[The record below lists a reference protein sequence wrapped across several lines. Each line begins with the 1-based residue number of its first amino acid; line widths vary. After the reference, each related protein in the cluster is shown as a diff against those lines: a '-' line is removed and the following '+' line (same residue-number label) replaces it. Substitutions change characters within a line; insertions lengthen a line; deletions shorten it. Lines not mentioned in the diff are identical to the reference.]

1 MMSLFFRKVRV
12 WFEEAAFV
20 NHVEHVLRYDGFKGR
35 DYRLRVVL
43 LTFFTVVWMVFSF
56 PFQANASEVKLQSE
70 VDANLFNNEFA
81 DVVANAQVL
90 TVGSD
95 VSVQVVSRDAITVV
109 DAPKPVESKRIV
121 PSGPVGSPTEAQAYA
136 QSLVGTG
143 DEWAC
148 LYNLWARESGWRVE
162 ANNASSGA
170 YGIPQAL
177 PGSKMASVGA
187 DWQTS
192 YVTQINW
199 GLGYINGRY
208 GSPCGAWAHSEDVGW
223 Y

>member
-1 MMSLFFRKVRV
+1 MSLFFIKCKV
-12 WFEEAAFV
+12 WFEEAAFI

-35 DYRLRVVL
+35 EHSLRVVL
-43 LTFFTVVWMVFSF
+43 LTVFTVVWMVFSF
-56 PFQANASEVKLQSE
+56 PFQANASTASVKSE
-70 VDANLFNNEFA
+70 SDANLFSNEFA
-81 DVVANAQVL
+81 DMVANAQVL
-90 TVGSD
+90 TVGD
-95 VSVQVVSRDAITVV
+95 VAVQVVARDAITVV
-109 DAPKPVESKRIV
+109 EAPKPVESKRIL
-121 PSGPVGSPTEAQAYA
+121 PAGPVGTPTEAQAYA
-136 QSLVGTG
+136 QSLVGG
-143 DEWAC
+143 GEEWSC

-162 ANNASSGA
+162 ANNQSSGA

-187 DWQTS
+187 DWQTN
-192 YVTQINW
+192 YVTQIQW

>member
-20 NHVEHVLRYDGFKGR
+20 NHVEHVLRYDGFKSR
-35 DYRLRVVL
+35 DYSLQVVL
-43 LTFFTVVWMVFSF
+43 LTFFTVLWMVFSF
-56 PFQANASEVKLQSE
+56 PFQANASEVKLKSN
-70 VDANLFNNEFA
+70 VNANLFNNEFA
-81 DVVANAQVL
+81 DVVANAQVFN
-90 TVGSD
+90 VGNVPVQEVVRD
-95 VSVQVVSRDAITVV
+95 SVTIV
-109 DAPKPVESKRIV
+109 APPEPVKPKIII

-136 QSLVGTG
+136 QSLVGSG

-162 ANNASSGA
+162 AHNQSSGA

-177 PGSKMASVGA
+177 PGSKMASAGS
-187 DWQTS
+187 DWQFS
-192 YVTQINW
+192 YVTQVNW

-208 GSPCGAWAHSEDVGW
+208 GSPCGAWAHSEAKGW

>member
-1 MMSLFFRKVRV
+1 MMSLLFSKCKV

-35 DYRLRVVL
+35 EYSLRVVL
-43 LTFFTVVWMVFSF
+43 VTVFTVVWMVFSF
-56 PFQANASEVKLQSE
+56 PFQANAVEVEAKSER
-70 VDANLFNNEFA
+70 DAQLFDNSYEESL
-81 DVVANAQVL
+81 VNAQVL
-90 TVGSD
+90 TVGD
-95 VSVQVVSRDAITVV
+95 VAVQVVSRDSITVV

-121 PSGPVGSPTEAQAYA
+121 PAGPVGSPSEAQAYA
-136 QSLVGTG
+136 QSLVGSG

-148 LYNLWARESGWRVE
+148 LYNLWARESGWRVD
-162 ANNASSGA
+162 ANNSSSGA

-177 PGSKMASVGA
+177 PGSKMASAGA

-192 YVTQINW
+192 YVTQIQW

-208 GSPCGAWAHSEDVGW
+208 GSPCGAWAHSEDAGW

>member
-1 MMSLFFRKVRV
+1 MSLFFTKFRV
-12 WFEEAAFV
+12 WFEEAASFR
-20 NHVEHVLRYDGFKGR
+20 HFEHVLRYSGVKVTTYSR
-35 DYRLRVVL
+35 RVVL
-43 LTFFTVVWMVFSF
+43 MTFLTVGWLVFSF
-56 PFQANASEVKLQSE
+56 PFQAQAQVADASGIPDDM
-70 VDANLFNNEFA
+70 VDSGYA
-81 DVVANAQVL
+81 DMIANAQTL
-90 TVGSD
+90 NVGD
-95 VSVQVVSRDAITVV
+95 VAVQVVSRDNITAVA
-109 DAPKPVESKRIV
+109 APKPVESKVIV
-121 PSGPVGSPTEAQAYA
+121 PAGPVGSPSEAQAYA

-177 PGSKMASVGA
+177 PGSKMASVGS

-208 GSPCGAWAHSEDVGW
+208 GSPCGAWAHSESSGW